1 MIKMVINGSP
11 EMIEIKGTGKD
22 IMSELAG
29 GVIAVLHQMET
40 KHNISINEKCS
51 DWAEL
56 ILDIV
61 RSGHAEE
68 LAKALD
74 AAKKVV
80 IEDDVRVSRLS

>member
-1 MIKMVINGSP
+1 MIKMVIDGSP
-11 EMIEIKGTGKD
+11 EMIEIKGSGKD
-22 IMSELAG
+22 IMTELAV

-40 KHNISINEKCS
+40 KHNIAINEKCT

-68 LAKALD
+68 LVKALD

-80 IEDDVRVSRLS
+80 IEGDVKVNRLS